1 MGTYGTL
8 NFQVYFVISLG
19 RLFVTFANRQGH
31 QARGP
36 KRIHPGGTT
45 GSPDVVCVNILIFT
59 YTKWD
64 ESSKL
69 P

>member
-31 QARGP
+31 HVRGP
-36 KRIHPGGTT
+36 ERIHQGGYHRQPRR
-45 GSPDVVCVNILIFT
+45 SVCQYINMNIN
-59 YTKWD
+59 KMD

>member
-8 NFQVYFVISLG
+8 NFQVYFVISLV

-36 KRIHPGGTT
+36 
-45 GSPDVVCVNILIFT
+45 
-59 YTKWD
+59 
-64 ESSKL
+64 
-69 P
+69 